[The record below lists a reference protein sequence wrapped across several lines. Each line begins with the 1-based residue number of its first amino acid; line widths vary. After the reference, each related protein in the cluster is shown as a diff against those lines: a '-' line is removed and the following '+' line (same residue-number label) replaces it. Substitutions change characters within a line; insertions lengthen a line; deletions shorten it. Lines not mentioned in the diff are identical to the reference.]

1 MSARPSVLT
10 DPEQLKELLGVPF
23 TPEQMACITAPPAP
37 QVIVAGAGS
46 GKTTV
51 MAARV
56 VWLVG
61 TGAVAP
67 EQVLGLTFTNKAAG
81 ELAERVRTAL
91 ARAGISDPD
100 PSPAEADSAGGEP
113 RISTYHAFAG
123 QLLKDHGLRIG
134 LEPSSRLLADA
145 TRFQLA
151 ARVLREAPGPYPSLT
166 KSVPDLVSDLLALDG
181 ELSEHLVPP
190 ERLRAY
196 DTELLSAL
204 ADVKLSNEDLRKV
217 PETVR
222 GRLELLELVSRYR
235 AAKRSRDL
243 LDFGDQI
250 ALSAQLATTRPEVG
264 ALLREEFRVVLL
276 DEYQD
281 TSVAQR
287 LLLSGLFGG
296 GTGHAVTAV
305 GDPCQAIYG
314 WRGAS
319 VANLDD
325 FPEHF
330 PYADGRPATRF
341 SLSENRRSGGRLLDL
356 ANELAAPLRAM
367 HEGVE
372 ALRPA
377 PGAERD
383 GSVRCALL
391 ETHAQELDWIGDS
404 IAHLVRTGTEPR
416 EIAVLCRSGG
426 DFARIQAVLV
436 ERDVPVEVVGLSG
449 LLHLPEVADLV
460 AVCEVLQ
467 DPGANAALVRL
478 LIGPRWRIGARDLAL
493 LGRRARTLI
502 SRAPSSSDDDR
513 LAAAVEGVDPAEIVS
528 LADALETFLDGAGQS
543 APDQLPFSAAAR
555 VRFAH
560 LAQELR
566 DLRRSLSDPLMD
578 VLHRVLST
586 TGLDVELASSP
597 HALAA
602 RRRETLSSFMDV
614 AAGFASLDGEASL
627 LAFLAFLRT
636 AAQYEKGLDHALPG
650 GENTVK
656 VLTAHKSKGLEWDVV
671 VVPDLSAGSFPKEKA
686 PEVWTSYPKVLPYA
700 LRGDAPTLP
709 PTPDWTS
716 PGLRAFK
723 SALKSHKAVEELR
736 LGYVTFTRPRS
747 LLLASGHW
755 WGPTQKKRRGPSTF
769 LSALYEHCAAGHGE
783 IEAWADTPAP
793 DAENPAL
800 STDTT
805 PDHSWP
811 LPLDPTSLTL
821 RREAATLVES
831 YLHPPSTTG
840 DRGAAGYPGTQGH
853 PGRRGAAGYQGAE
866 GHPGTPGHLGHL
878 GDADHPGT
886 RGRRGGAGYPG
897 TPDGPEYRASRNHQ
911 TSPEDPYLWPPHCE
925 DPAYDEEPPAPWP
938 DPADEP
944 AGTALPWP
952 DSAGGAARADAPW
965 PDPAEEPA
973 AAEAARPQA
982 GAGRGRAVPAAAG
995 GTPQGVRGTA
1005 PVSGRGGVGE
1015 EEAPPPPDDLWPGD
1029 GYRAAPGPRP
1039 TDPAD
1044 ALWPEDDTWAAP
1056 KPHPRPAAPGGD
1068 DALWPEGTEGPAPR
1082 PYPSAPADDLWP
1094 EAGDLAR
1101 RRPRSAASAPADDL
1115 WPEDNDGT
1123 APRPYPSAPA
1133 DDLWPEAEDLA
1144 RPRPRPAAPA
1154 PDPDDLW
1161 PEAEAEA
1168 EAGAADG
1175 DWAAA
1180 RPRPRPAT
1188 PGRTDAPWPEA
1199 GPTPGPLT
1207 PEDARAI
1214 ASWDRD
1220 LDALEGELRRARE
1233 AVRDVE
1239 LPSALS
1245 ASQLL
1250 RLASDEQG
1258 FVRDLA
1264 RPMPKPPQPAARQ
1277 GTRFHAWV
1285 ESRFDELPLPHLD
1298 VLDPLTDLPGAQPPG
1313 GDGSDQ
1319 DIADEADL
1327 DALKAAFER
1336 SPYADRTPYRMEVPV
1351 QLTLA
1356 GRVIRGRID
1365 AVYRTTDAGAD
1376 ADADGTGTTYEIVD
1390 WKTGR
1395 TTEADPLQLAVYRLA
1410 WAEATNTPLAQVT
1423 AVFLHVRSGRV
1434 IRPRNLPD
1442 RARLEQI
1449 LQGKTDTESDHRT
1462 DG

>member
-1 MSARPSVLT
+1 MSVRPPAQPVLT
-10 DPEQLKELLGVPF
+10 DPEQLKELLGIPF
-23 TPEQMACITAPPAP
+23 TPEQMACITAPAAP

-81 ELAERVRTAL
+81 ELAERVRGAL
-91 ARAGISDPD
+91 GRAGISDPD
-100 PSPAEADSAGGEP
+100 PSPAEADSVGGEP

-134 LEPSSRLLADA
+134 LEPSARLLADA

-196 DTELLSAL
+196 DTDLLSVL
-204 ADVKLSNEDLRKV
+204 ADTKLTNDDLRKV
-217 PETVR
+217 PEAVR
-222 GRLELLELVSRYR
+222 GRLELLELTERYR

-243 LDFGDQI
+243 LDFSDQI

-330 PYADGRPATRF
+330 PHADGRPATRF

-377 PGAERD
+377 PGEEQA

-391 ETHAQELDWIGDS
+391 ETHAEELDWLGDS
-404 IAHLVRTGTEPR
+404 VAHLVRTGTEPR
-416 EIAVLCRSGG
+416 EIAVLCRSAG

-467 DPGANAALVRL
+467 DPGANASLVRL
-478 LIGPRWRIGARDLAL
+478 LIGPRWRIGGRDLAL

-502 SRAPSSSDDDR
+502 ARTPQDGGGEDR
-513 LAAAVEGVDPAEIVS
+513 LAAAVEGVDPSEVVS
-528 LADALETFLDGAGQS
+528 LADALETFLDGAGHGS
-543 APDQLPFSAAAR
+543 AGAPDDLPFSPAAR

-566 DLRRSLSDPLMD
+566 DLRRSLADPLMD

-586 TGLDVELASSP
+586 TGLDVELAASP

-671 VVPDLSAGSFPKEKA
+671 VVPDLCAGSFPKEKA
-686 PEVWTSYPKVLPYA
+686 PEAWTSYAKVLPYD
-700 LRGDAPTLP
+700 LRGDAATLP
-709 PTPDWTS
+709 GSPEWTS
-716 PGLRAFK
+716 QGLRSFK
-723 SALKSHKAVEELR
+723 SALKAHKAVEELR

-755 WGPTQKKRRGPSTF
+755 WGPTQKKPRGPSAF
-769 LSALYEHCAAGHGE
+769 LSALHDHCAAGHGE
-783 IEAWADTPAP
+783 IEAWADTPEP

-800 STDTT
+800 ATDST

-811 LPLDPTSLTL
+811 LPLDPDSLTL
-821 RREAATLVES
+821 RRRAAALVES
-831 YLHPPSTTG
+831 HLAT
-840 DRGAAGYPGTQGH
+840 AAD
-853 PGRRGAAGYQGAE
+853 
-866 GHPGTPGHLGHL
+866 TPAPV
-878 GDADHPGT
+878 ADP
-886 RGRRGGAGYPG
+886 A
-897 TPDGPEYRASRNHQ
+897 D
-911 TSPEDPYLWPPHCE
+911 DYLWPPDCE
-925 DPAYDEEPPAPWP
+925 DPSYDEEPAYDEEPP
-938 DPADEP
+938 DPEEAYP
-944 AGTALPWP
+944 AT
-952 DSAGGAARADAPW
+952 
-965 PDPAEEPA
+965 
-973 AAEAARPQA
+973 
-982 GAGRGRAVPAAAG
+982 G
-995 GTPQGVRGTA
+995 GTPQGVRGAA

-1015 EEAPPPPDDLWPGD
+1015 GNA
-1029 GYRAAPGPRP
+1029 R
-1039 TDPAD
+1039 TPA
-1044 ALWPEDDTWAAP
+1044 
-1056 KPHPRPAAPGGD
+1056 
-1068 DALWPEGTEGPAPR
+1068 
-1082 PYPSAPADDLWP
+1082 
-1094 EAGDLAR
+1094 
-1101 RRPRSAASAPADDL
+1101 
-1115 WPEDNDGT
+1115 
-1123 APRPYPSAPA
+1123 
-1133 DDLWPEAEDLA
+1133 
-1144 RPRPRPAAPA
+1144 
-1154 PDPDDLW
+1154 PDDLW
-1161 PEAEAEA
+1161 PEADAN
-1168 EAGAADG
+1168 G
-1175 DWAAA
+1175 WAAPE
-1180 RPRPRPAT
+1180 PRTT
-1188 PGRTDAPWPEA
+1188 PPGGDDLWPEDGERTAPGGGA
-1199 GPTPGPLT
+1199 GPARGTGLT
-1207 PEDARAI
+1207 PEEARTM

-1220 LDALEGELRRARE
+1220 LDALEGELRRARA

-1245 ASQLL
+1245 ASQLM
-1250 RLASDEQG
+1250 RLAADEQG

-1285 ESRFDELPLPHLD
+1285 EARFDELPLPHLD
-1298 VLDPLTDLPGAQPPG
+1298 LLDPATELPGA
-1313 GDGSDQ
+1313 GSDQ

-1327 DALKAAFER
+1327 DSLKAAFER
-1336 SPYADRTPYRMEVPV
+1336 SEYADRTPYRMEVPV

-1365 AVYRTTDAGAD
+1365 AVYRDSEG
-1376 ADADGTGTTYEIVD
+1376 GFEIVD

-1395 TTEADPLQLAVYRLA
+1395 TTDADPLQLAVYRLA
-1410 WAEATNTPLAQVT
+1410 WAEATGTPLADIT
-1423 AVFLHVRSGRV
+1423 AAFLHVRSGRV
-1434 IRPRNLPD
+1434 IRPGNLPD
-1442 RARLEQI
+1442 RARLERI
-1449 LQGKTDTESDHRT
+1449 LQGKPDTESDHRT